1 VTALRVLS
9 VIGGCVTIA
18 VTSMSVL
25 ATLVVPRGIGS
36 RISIFV
42 GRRTVRGLFLFVAR
56 RADEYET
63 KDRIL
68 ALAAPIALLTTFAVW
83 LLLYLL
89 AYGLIIWGL
98 AAGSFADALRESG
111 SSLFT
116 LGVASSPRAGPIATE
131 FAAAATGLLV
141 VALEIAY
148 LPTIYGAF
156 NRRETLVTMLE
167 SRAGT
172 PAWGPE
178 ILVRHHLVGIVD
190 NLPALYADW
199 ERWAADVD
207 ESHTSHTV
215 VVSFRS
221 PHPMRSWVVALL
233 AVLDSAALYNAL
245 SPERAPSEA
254 RLCLRMGF
262 TCMRDIAT
270 AFGLKFNGDPLPTDP
285 IDLTFEEF
293 RFAVER
299 LQEVDFPMERTAEEA
314 WPDFKGWRVNYESL
328 AYALADQTVAVP
340 APWSGPR
347 THVPGRFDPVRPT
360 DRRPDDVEGK
370 RAAYKRPPLPR
381 G

>member
-1 VTALRVLS
+1 VLS
-9 VIGGCVTIA
+9 VVGGCLILVA
-18 VTSMSVL
+18 ASMSVL

-36 RISIFV
+36 RISSFV
-42 GRRTVRGLFLFVAR
+42 GRRMVRGIFLFVAR
-56 RADEYET
+56 SADEYET

-68 ALAAPIALLTTFAVW
+68 ALAAPTALLTTFAVW

-89 AYGLIIWGL
+89 AYALIIWGL
-98 AAGSFADALRESG
+98 AAGTFADALRESG

-116 LGVASSPRAGPIATE
+116 LGIASSRQAGPITTE

-178 ILVRHHLVGIVD
+178 ILIRHQLVGIVD
-190 NLPALYADW
+190 NLPDFYGDW

-215 VVSFRS
+215 VISFRS

-245 SPERAPSEA
+245 APERVPSEA

-262 TCMRDIAT
+262 TCLRDIAKVL
-270 AFGLKFNGDPLPTDP
+270 GLEFNSDPLPTDP
-285 IDLTFEEF
+285 IQLTFDEFSLAVQRLEE
-293 RFAVER
+293 VG
-299 LQEVDFPMERTAEEA
+299 FPKERTAEEA
-314 WPDFKGWRVNYESL
+314 WAHFKGWRVNYESI
-328 AYALADQTVAVP
+328 AYALADRTVAVP

-347 THVPGRFDPVRPT
+347 THVPGRYDPVRPT
-360 DRRPDDVEGK
+360 DRRPDDIEGTQTQ
-370 RAAYKRPPLPR
+370 YKRPPDVGAR
-381 G
+381 

>member
-1 VTALRVLS
+1 
-9 VIGGCVTIA
+9 
-18 VTSMSVL
+18 M
-25 ATLVVPRGIGS
+25 
-36 RISIFV
+36 
-42 GRRTVRGLFLFVAR
+42 
-56 RADEYET
+56 
-63 KDRIL
+63 
-68 ALAAPIALLTTFAVW
+68 ALLTTFAVW

-89 AYGLIIWGL
+89 AYALIIWGL
-98 AAGSFADALRESG
+98 AAGNFSDALRYSG

-116 LGVASSPRAGPIATE
+116 LGIASSRRAGPITAE
-131 FAAAATGLLV
+131 FTAAATGLLV

-178 ILVRHHLVGIVD
+178 VLVRHQLVGIVD
-190 NLPALYADW
+190 NLPDFYADW

-215 VVSFRS
+215 VISFRS

-233 AVLDSAALYNAL
+233 AVLDSAALYNSLA
-245 SPERAPSEA
+245 PEGAPSEA

-262 TCMRDIAT
+262 SCLRDIARV
-270 AFGLKFNGDPLPTDP
+270 FGVPFNPDPLPTDP
-285 IDLTFEEF
+285 IQLTFEEF
-293 RFAVER
+293 RVAVER
-299 LQEVDFPMERTAEEA
+299 LEEVGFPIEQTAEEA
-314 WPDFKGWRVNYESL
+314 WPHFKGWRVNYESI

-347 THVPGRFDPVRPT
+347 THVPGRYEPVRPT

-370 RAAYKRPPLPR
+370 GMTYKRPPMPEGR
-381 G
+381 

>member
-1 VTALRVLS
+1 MTALRALS
-9 VIGGCVTIA
+9 VLGGCLVVIA
-18 VTSMSVL
+18 TSMSVL

-42 GRRTVRGLFLFVAR
+42 GRRIVRGIFLFVAR

-63 KDRIL
+63 KDRVL

-89 AYGLIIWGL
+89 AYALIIWGL
-98 AAGSFADALRESG
+98 ASGTFADALRESG

-116 LGVASSPRAGPIATE
+116 LGVASSHRAGPITTE

-178 ILVRHHLVGIVD
+178 VLVRHQLVGIID
-190 NLPALYADW
+190 NLPDFYGDW

-215 VVSFRS
+215 VISFRS

-233 AVLDSAALYNAL
+233 AVLDSAALYNSLA
-245 SPERAPSEA
+245 PERAPSEA

-262 TCMRDIAT
+262 TCLRDIARV
-270 AFGLKFNGDPLPTDP
+270 FGVPFNADPLPTDP
-285 IDLTFEEF
+285 IQLTFEEF
-293 RFAVER
+293 RVAVDR
-299 LQEVDFPMERTAEEA
+299 LAEVGFPMELSAEEA
-314 WPDFKGWRVNYESL
+314 WPHFKGWRVNYESI

-347 THVPGRFDPVRPT
+347 THVPGRYDPVRPT

-370 RAAYKRPPLPR
+370 RMLYKRPPMAD
-381 G
+381 